1 MGQSKQKALRGPVA
15 FSLSGSR
22 WPHRKPLSK
31 KENPRMAERLLV
43 VDDEPS
49 MREFLEIM
57 LSQEGYQVRTAS
69 TGEEGIEAYRAEEPD
84 LVLTDVKMPGMSGL
98 DLIREIHSL
107 DSAIPI
113 IAITAYASAD
123 DAIRAVREG
132 AYDYLSK
139 PFQIEDLRIIIRNA
153 LEARRLRRENLEL
166 RRSIEGRYRFA
177 DIIGKSHE
185 MVEIFDL
192 ISRVAPSKAGVLIMG
207 ESGTG
212 KELIAKAV
220 HYNSPRADKP
230 FVTINCTAIPENL
243 LESEM
248 FGHQKGSFTGAVA
261 NKAGLVEAAHT
272 GSLFLD
278 EIGEIPQSIQVK
290 LLRFLQEREFR
301 RVGGTDDKKIDVR
314 VIAATNKK
322 LEEEMEAGN
331 FREDLYY
338 RLNVI
343 RIRLPPL
350 REREEDIP
358 LLVDHFLRQF
368 SKEQGKKIEKVSSLA
383 MRVLCN
389 YSYPG
394 NVRELENI
402 IERCVTLEQSD
413 QLTAENLPQKLFES
427 AGSVCIDGEMD
438 IPPDGI
444 DINRTMENL
453 EKKLI
458 GRALDIAG
466 GNRPRAAKLLGIS
479 FRSLRY
485 RMLKLGMDIE
495 ENLE

>member
-1 MGQSKQKALRGPVA
+1 
-15 FSLSGSR
+15 
-22 WPHRKPLSK
+22 
-31 KENPRMAERLLV
+31 MAERLLV

-69 TGEEGIEAYRAEEPD
+69 TGEEGVKAYRAEEPD

-107 DSAIPI
+107 DPAAPI

-123 DAIRAVREG
+123 DAVRAVREG

-177 DIIGKSHE
+177 DIVGKSHE

-278 EIGEIPQSIQVK
+278 EVGEIPQSIQVK

-358 LLVDHFLRQF
+358 LLVDHFLKKF

-427 AGSVCIDGEMD
+427 AGPVCIGGELD

-444 DINRTMENL
+444 DINRTMEDM

-458 GRALDIAG
+458 TRALDISS

-485 RMLKLGMDIE
+485 RMLKLGMEID
-495 ENLE
+495 ENVE

>member
-1 MGQSKQKALRGPVA
+1 
-15 FSLSGSR
+15 
-22 WPHRKPLSK
+22 
-31 KENPRMAERLLV
+31 MAERLLV

-69 TGEEGIEAYRAEEPD
+69 TGEEGVKAYRVEEPD

-107 DSAIPI
+107 DPAAPI

-123 DAIRAVREG
+123 DAVRAVREG

-177 DIIGKSHE
+177 DIVGKSHE

-278 EIGEIPQSIQVK
+278 EVGEIPQSIQVK

-314 VIAATNKK
+314 VIAATNKI

-358 LLVDHFLRQF
+358 LLVNHFLKKF

-427 AGSVCIDGEMD
+427 AGPVCIGGELD

-444 DINRTMENL
+444 DINRTMEDM

-458 GRALDIAG
+458 TRALDISS

-485 RMLKLGMDIE
+485 RMLKLGMEID
-495 ENLE
+495 ENVE

>member
-1 MGQSKQKALRGPVA
+1 
-15 FSLSGSR
+15 
-22 WPHRKPLSK
+22 
-31 KENPRMAERLLV
+31 MAERLLV

-69 TGEEGIEAYRAEEPD
+69 TGEEGVKAYRAEEPD

-107 DSAIPI
+107 DPAAPI

-123 DAIRAVREG
+123 DAVRAVREG

-177 DIIGKSHE
+177 DIVGKSHE

-278 EIGEIPQSIQVK
+278 EVGEIPQSIQVK

-314 VIAATNKK
+314 VIAATNKI

-358 LLVDHFLRQF
+358 LLVDHFLKKI

-427 AGSVCIDGEMD
+427 AGSVCIGGELD

-444 DINRTMENL
+444 DINRTMEDM

-458 GRALDIAG
+458 SRALDISS

-485 RMLKLGMDIE
+485 RMLKLGMEID
-495 ENLE
+495 ENVE

>member
-1 MGQSKQKALRGPVA
+1 
-15 FSLSGSR
+15 
-22 WPHRKPLSK
+22 
-31 KENPRMAERLLV
+31 MAERLLV

-57 LSQEGYQVRTAS
+57 LSQEGYEVTTAS
-69 TGEEGIEAYRAEEPD
+69 SGEEGFRMYRQETPD

-98 DLIREIHSL
+98 DLIREIHTV
-107 DSAIPI
+107 DPMVPI
-113 IAITAYASAD
+113 IAVTAYASAD
-123 DAIRAVREG
+123 DALRAVREG

-139 PFQIEDLRIIIRNA
+139 PFQVEDLRIIIRNA
-153 LEARRLRRENLEL
+153 LETRRLRRENLEL
-166 RRSIEGRYRFA
+166 KRSIDEKYRFGE
-177 DIIGKSHE
+177 IIGKSPE
-185 MVEIFDL
+185 MIEIFNL
-192 ISRVAPSKAGVLIMG
+192 VKTVAPSKAGVLIIG

-212 KELIAKAV
+212 KELIAKAI
-220 HYNSPRADKP
+220 HYSSARADRP

-248 FGHQKGSFTGAVA
+248 FGHLKGSFTGAIA

-272 GSLFLD
+272 GTLFLD
-278 EIGEIPQSIQVK
+278 EIGEIPLAIQAK

-301 RVGGTDDKKIDVR
+301 RVGGTDERKIDVR
-314 VIAATNKK
+314 IVAATNKK
-322 LEEEMEAGN
+322 LEKEMEVGN

-343 RIRLPPL
+343 RIKLPPL

-358 LLVDHFLRQF
+358 LLVNHFLKKF
-368 SKEQGKKIEKVSSLA
+368 SAEQGKNIARVSSLA

-389 YSYPG
+389 YNFPG

-402 IERCVTLEQSD
+402 IERCVTLEQTD
-413 QLTAENLPQKLFES
+413 QLTAENLPAKLAES
-427 AGSVCIDGEMD
+427 AGSPPSGEME

-444 DINRTMENL
+444 DLNRTLENL
-453 EKKLI
+453 ERKLI
-458 GRALDIAG
+458 TKALEITG
-466 GNRPRAAKLLGIS
+466 GNRSRAARLLGIS

-485 RMLKLGMDIE
+485 RLVKLGME
-495 ENLE
+495 MENEANLD

>member
-1 MGQSKQKALRGPVA
+1 
-15 FSLSGSR
+15 
-22 WPHRKPLSK
+22 
-31 KENPRMAERLLV
+31 
-43 VDDEPS
+43 
-49 MREFLEIM
+49 
-57 LSQEGYQVRTAS
+57 
-69 TGEEGIEAYRAEEPD
+69 
-84 LVLTDVKMPGMSGL
+84 VKMPGMSGL

-107 DSAIPI
+107 DPAAPI

-123 DAIRAVREG
+123 DAVRAVREG

-177 DIIGKSHE
+177 DIVGKSHE

-248 FGHQKGSFTGAVA
+248 FGHQKGSFTGAVS

-358 LLVDHFLRQF
+358 LLVDHFLKKF
-368 SKEQGKKIEKVSSLA
+368 SKEQGKEIEKVSSLA

-427 AGSVCIDGEMD
+427 AGPVCIGGELD

-444 DINRTMENL
+444 DINRTMEDM

-458 GRALDIAG
+458 SRALDISS
-466 GNRPRAAKLLGIS
+466 GNRSRAAKLLGIS

-485 RMLKLGMDIE
+485 RMLKLGMEID
-495 ENLE
+495 ENVE

>member
-1 MGQSKQKALRGPVA
+1 
-15 FSLSGSR
+15 
-22 WPHRKPLSK
+22 
-31 KENPRMAERLLV
+31 MAERLLV

-69 TGEEGIEAYRAEEPD
+69 NGEEGVKAYRTEEPD

-107 DSAIPI
+107 DPTAPI

-166 RRSIEGRYRFA
+166 RRSMEGRYRFG

-220 HYNSPRADKP
+220 HHNSPRADKP

-261 NKAGLVEAAHT
+261 TKAGLVEAAHT

-278 EIGEIPQSIQVK
+278 EVGEIPQSIQVK

-301 RVGGTDDKKIDVR
+301 RVGGTDEKKIDVR

-358 LLVDHFLRQF
+358 LLIEHFLKKF
-368 SKEQGKKIEKVSSLA
+368 SKDQGKNIEKVSSLA

-389 YSYPG
+389 YAYPG

-413 QLTAENLPQKLFES
+413 QLTAETLPHKLFES
-427 AGSVCIDGEMD
+427 ADSVCIGGELH
-438 IPPDGI
+438 IPPEGI
-444 DINRTMENL
+444 DINRTMENM

-458 GRALDIAG
+458 GRALDIKG
-466 GNRPRAAKLLGIS
+466 GNRSRAAKLLGIS

-485 RMLKLGMDIE
+485 RMLKLGMEIE
-495 ENLE
+495 ENVE

>member
-1 MGQSKQKALRGPVA
+1 
-15 FSLSGSR
+15 
-22 WPHRKPLSK
+22 
-31 KENPRMAERLLV
+31 MAERLLV

-69 TGEEGIEAYRAEEPD
+69 TGEEGVKAYRAEEPD

-107 DSAIPI
+107 DPAAPV

-123 DAIRAVREG
+123 DAVRAVREG

-177 DIIGKSHE
+177 DIVGKSHE

-220 HYNSPRADKP
+220 HYNSPRTDKP

-248 FGHQKGSFTGAVA
+248 FGHQKGSFTGAVS

-314 VIAATNKK
+314 VIAATNKN

-358 LLVDHFLRQF
+358 LLVDHFLKKF

-427 AGSVCIDGEMD
+427 AGSVCIGGELD

-444 DINRTMENL
+444 DINRTMEDM

-458 GRALDIAG
+458 SRALDMSS

-485 RMLKLGMDIE
+485 RMLKLGMEID
-495 ENLE
+495 ENVE